1 MSSTDQHRRD
11 LTDEETRAIV
21 ARGMSKGRR
30 SLALR
35 RGIGSLAAVAIVGG
49 LGVGAVSVM
58 NRPDA
63 GLAPGDGP
71 TKSPSPQATKPLP
84 TPLPTPE
91 SAPGAD
97 GAEVFSVAEQIL
109 PERLTLKVTSLDEI
123 DAALFTAGDAEGFVN
138 VVASVWDAPMTDPCE
153 APACVATEVDGG
165 VVYFFDGAYDG
176 KRGITRMWTFDRAEG
191 GSVYLSQDNVEF
203 TGEKSWRET
212 RDSLPLTDAEALAFV
227 TDPAWQPLLDA
238 VAQG

>member
-1 MSSTDQHRRD
+1 MSSTDQHRSD
-11 LTDEETRAIV
+11 LTDEQTRAIV
-21 ARGMSKGRR
+21 ARGMAKGRR

-35 RGIGSLAAVAIVGG
+35 RGIGSLAVVAIVGG

-71 TKSPSPQATKPLP
+71 TKSPTPTKPLP

-97 GAEVFSVAEQIL
+97 GTAVFSVAEEIL
-109 PERLTLKVTSLDEI
+109 PDRLTLQVTSLDEM

-138 VVASVWDAPMTDPCE
+138 AVASVWDARMTDPCE

-165 VVYFFDGAYDG
+165 VVYAFDGVHDG
-176 KRGITRMWTFDRAEG
+176 KRGITKMWTYDRAEG
-191 GSVYLSQDNVEF
+191 GSVYLSLDNVEF

-212 RDSLPLTDAEALAFV
+212 RASLPLTDAEVLDFL
-227 TDPAWQPLLDA
+227 TDPAWVPLLDE
-238 VAQG
+238 VSQG